1 MDFVDFSIYRS
12 FSKKSLL
19 FVQVVGSVAAFHKNP
34 VVELPIVIGTHP
46 FLDEPSYPASSATN
60 DNNLRKRL
68 NANSSENAF
77 GFAAPSAPPMPN
89 ENSTLKSPYSAVGA
103 QNNGKLKITE
113 QNELFN
119 AVGLFYFILQDLHHM
134 KQRCNS
140 VLNLKGISFQ
150 IIQCL
155 NHKRATQTTINNHF
169 VAISY
174 FSFAF
179 IYLKIV
185 V

>member
-1 MDFVDFSIYRS
+1 MDFVDFSINRS

-119 AVGLFYFILQDLHHM
+119 AVGLFYFYIAGPPSYEAAMQFGVESERNFIPNYPMFKPQTSH
-134 KQRCNS
+134 S
-140 VLNLKGISFQ
+140 
-150 IIQCL
+150 
-155 NHKRATQTTINNHF
+155 NHN
-169 VAISY
+169 
-174 FSFAF
+174 
-179 IYLKIV
+179 
-185 V
+185 